1 MPSAATTR
9 HLSIGRAYRMKKLCL
24 GLLAATAAA
33 GAALPLQA
41 GTIFLGAYPDKLL
54 TLDEA
59 KGVETTKLTL
69 ATGLPTSMR
78 LSNDKKKLYVTTI
91 TTSGFEVIDTATKKV
106 VNSFSL
112 NTPTTRYRFN
122 GGVADSAGRYFYMIG
137 QKFDREVD
145 RYRVGKP
152 QYMVVDLQL
161 KKVVRAV
168 DIAPEDTTSGFRQ
181 GLMLSEDGKT
191 LYAFRDKILI
201 INTAD
206 FKVVQRIDLA
216 KPDMPEV
223 ENISFG
229 GGVEQLQSP
238 REYVSLF
245 NATDPYIKNKVFGIA
260 RFDLATRQ
268 FTFTPI
274 GPAPASMAGLQVT
287 PDGKE
292 GYTVVTT
299 GTLGNKRCEFW
310 RMDLSNNKVLA
321 KSEFECRSRFQFGMS
336 GDGTKLYIYGASYN
350 IEIYDAKTLKLEK
363 DWDVG
368 NDATGAG
375 MVITG

>member
-1 MPSAATTR
+1 
-9 HLSIGRAYRMKKLCL
+9 MKKLCL

-33 GAALPLQA
+33 GFTLPLQA

-54 TLDEA
+54 ILDEA
-59 KGVETTKLTL
+59 KGVETGKLTL
-69 ATGLPTSMR
+69 GTGLPTSMR
-78 LSNDKKKLYVTTI
+78 LSTDKKKLYVTTI

-122 GGVADSAGRYFYMIG
+122 GGVPDATGRYFYMIG
-137 QKFDREVD
+137 QKFDREID

-152 QYMVVDLQL
+152 QYMVVDLQQ

-168 DIAPEDTTSGFRQ
+168 DIPAEDTTGGFRQ

-191 LYAFRDKILI
+191 LYAFRDKILVL
-201 INTAD
+201 NTAD
-206 FKVVQRIDLA
+206 FKVIQKIDLA

-229 GGVEQLQSP
+229 GGVEQIQSP

-268 FTFTPI
+268 FNFTPI
-274 GPAPASMAGLQVT
+274 GPAPTSMAGLQVT

-292 GYTVVTT
+292 GYTVVTN

-310 RMDLSNNKVLA
+310 HFDLTTNKVLDKA
-321 KSEFECRSRFQFGMS
+321 EFQCRSRFQFGMS
-336 GDGTKLYIYGASYN
+336 GDGKKLYIYGASWN

-363 DWDVG
+363 DWDG
-368 NDATGAG
+368 GYDFTGAG